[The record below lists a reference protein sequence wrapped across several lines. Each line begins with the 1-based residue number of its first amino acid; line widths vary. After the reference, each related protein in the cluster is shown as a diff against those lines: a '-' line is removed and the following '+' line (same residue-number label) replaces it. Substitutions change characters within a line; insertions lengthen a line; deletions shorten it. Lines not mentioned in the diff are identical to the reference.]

1 MYEKKN
7 DLKININ
14 YLIERIEKQ
23 DVCIREELRRKI
35 YIILLCI
42 G

>member
-35 YIILLCI
+35 YIILFCI